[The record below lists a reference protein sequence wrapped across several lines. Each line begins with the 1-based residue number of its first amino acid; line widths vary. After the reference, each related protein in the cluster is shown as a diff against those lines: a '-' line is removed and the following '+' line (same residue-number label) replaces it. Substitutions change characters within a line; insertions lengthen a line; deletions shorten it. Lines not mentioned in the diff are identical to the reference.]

1 MPFYK
6 KIEKNDVV
14 IGLWRITETVY
25 QLKSLCQLNDYD
37 QQRFC
42 RFNNNKRKKEFL
54 AVRALL
60 QQLIGNDEAIIYNE
74 NGKPSL
80 SKSPLHI
87 SISHNSEFAVV
98 ALAQENIGIDIELK
112 SREMFKI
119 KKKYLSHN
127 EINSVDYSDDAHL
140 TGLMLWL
147 AKEAIYKYLDRK
159 GIVFNQ
165 QIEIEPINS
174 QVECFTGVFLQDDLQ
189 QRFQLFKIEI
199 DNSILVYSKGVIYS
213 SPKT

>member
-6 KIEKNDVV
+6 KIEQDDVV
-14 IGLWRITETVY
+14 IGLWQITETVH
-25 QLKSLCQLNDYD
+25 QLKTLCQLNDYD

-42 RFNNNKRKKEFL
+42 RLNNDKRKKEFL

-80 SKSPLHI
+80 SKSSLHI

-112 SREMFKI
+112 SREVSKI
-119 KKKYLSHN
+119 KGKYLSYN
-127 EINSVDYSDDAHL
+127 EINNVDNSDDAHL

-147 AKEAIYKYLDRK
+147 AKEAIYKYLDIK
-159 GIVFNQ
+159 GVVFNR

-174 QVECFTGVFLQDDLQ
+174 QVEYFTGTFWQDGVQ
-189 QRFQLFKIEI
+189 QRFQLFKIEM
-199 DNSILVYSKGVIYS
+199 DNSILVCSKGVI
-213 SPKT
+213 